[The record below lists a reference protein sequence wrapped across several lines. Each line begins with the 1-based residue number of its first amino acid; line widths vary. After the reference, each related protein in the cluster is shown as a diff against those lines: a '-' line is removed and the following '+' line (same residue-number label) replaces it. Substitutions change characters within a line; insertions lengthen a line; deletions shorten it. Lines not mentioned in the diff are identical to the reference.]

1 LKGDDLHSFP
11 EVRNVKLLKP
21 LFLAVATLLIAS
33 PVLAEDPGPNQFRK
47 STVPRACLDNAGQDV
62 MAADGS
68 VWRCDIAKDPD
79 TGAIL
84 KSEDVWNAWAKRVI
98 KGKEI
103 FVAMKSF
110 PGYHVKQ
117 DTITT
122 EMRSYPVASK
132 EAAVVSKDREV
143 QLPSAKGW
151 QYAR

>member
-1 LKGDDLHSFP
+1 MKFVNRLSL
-11 EVRNVKLLKP
+11 VVAALL
-21 LFLAVATLLIAS
+21 FAA
-33 PVLAEDPGPNQFRK
+33 PVLADDPGPNQFRK
-47 STVPRACLDNAGQDV
+47 SSVPRACLDNPGQDV
-62 MAADGS
+62 AASDGGI
-68 VWRCDIAKDPD
+68 WHCDIAKDPD
-79 TGAIL
+79 SGAVL
-84 KSEDVWNAWAKRVI
+84 KSEDVWNAWAKRVV

-117 DTITT
+117 DTVTT
-122 EMRSYPVASK
+122 EMRTYPVASK